1 MTALQ
6 RSPCAKRRMIA
17 VSDRRSQIKAEEIA
31 DILYSAGITADRF
44 RGVFSW
50 HLYMHNVLL
59 ELEKLEGSP

>member
-1 MTALQ
+1 
-6 RSPCAKRRMIA
+6 MIA